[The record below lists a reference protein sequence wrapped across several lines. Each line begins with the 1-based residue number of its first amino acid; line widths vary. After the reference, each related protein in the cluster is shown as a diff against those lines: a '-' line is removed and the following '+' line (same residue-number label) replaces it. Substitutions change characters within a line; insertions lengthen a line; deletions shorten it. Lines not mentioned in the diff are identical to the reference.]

1 MESRKDQLQKQIIEA
16 YKAKD
21 KELYSLLKSQ
31 WAHRFGVESLEEL
44 EHLDLSI
51 SNQDSMVGETLK
63 NNQSQ
68 NDFSGVNNETLIKDD
83 GNKEKSMTNDTNKTV
98 RTVDNGSQET
108 NKIKSYEIPITQ
120 KIDKKNINPEKD
132 YKGPPQ
138 VEVLIPL
145 PPNPKYNYLKK
156 WLLRS

>member
-16 YKAKD
+16 HKASD
-21 KELYSLLKSQ
+21 NELYSLLKSQ

-44 EHLDLSI
+44 EHLDLSM
-51 SNQDSMVGETLK
+51 SNEDFIDGDFQK
-63 NNQSQ
+63 NGLLQ
-68 NDFSGVNNETLIKDD
+68 NDSSEVNNEIPIKND